1 MNRLSMRERINRY
14 FDRRLLRMDELLRA
28 KADKRGYTRV
38 KMIPKELY
46 YNGLI
51 AKHNEALRYK
61 PREPGMP
68 LLPNL
73 EPFENG
79 Y

>member
-1 MNRLSMRERINRY
+1 MDRLSTRERINRY
-14 FDRRLLRMDELLRA
+14 FEWRLLRMDELLRA
-28 KADKRGYTRV
+28 KADERGHTRV
-38 KMIPKELY
+38 KMLPKELY

-51 AKHNEALRYK
+51 AKHGEALRYR

-68 LLPNL
+68 LLPHL
-73 EPFENG
+73 EPCDNG